1 MGAAT
6 FCLLCIRRFCCVQ
19 QLRAVTERD
28 KPEHKVAAPV
38 DGRIGFRISSPPEA
52 KFSWRKAFRRLN
64 FSDFSRAIVT
74 VPFIQPG
81 AKNKKGVTKIPFGL
95 IKGMRRSPR

>member
-1 MGAAT
+1 
-6 FCLLCIRRFCCVQ
+6 VQ

-38 DGRIGFRISSPPEA
+38 DGRIGFRISSPPEV

-81 AKNKKGVTKIPFGL
+81 AKNKK
-95 IKGMRRSPR
+95 RSNKDHIWVDKRNATIAKMKKSPSFPQNPERAGA